1 MSTITQKLRRSAT
14 LVLVLMMLVSL
25 IGAVGA
31 SAAVKSAVTVT
42 EIGYDSSDGV
52 GSTWKYEND
61 KIVGSTQFHAVGDT
75 VTLRV
80 TVKNNDGVPYKVT
93 SVKDDFGENDYLE
106 FDYSKMVGKTLNTSG
121 TTDLYFT
128 VTYKNGVGNADGETA
143 YGDIIKTVET
153 EGETEKKIVDLRQQY
168 FKDNSLTLTLNYE
181 APATADGSNGGV
193 WFALLAVSALG
204 LAVLA
209 LTGKNGKKAM
219 RFMGLLLAFMLVI
232 PVSANATTV
241 KVKID
246 FDGEFDLLD
255 KLLVCYNPMA
265 TDNDE
270 YTYKVVDYN
279 KNFTVETTSATK
291 KGYTFKEWNT
301 VQYPTVQTPG
311 TGYGAGRDAKIIDE
325 MTLYGQWTANT
336 YTVSFNANGGTG
348 SMTDESFTYDVEK
361 ALTTNTL
368 TPATGYEFDGWNTVQ
383 TPTTGNPGTA
393 YTDGASVSN
402 LTAVNNGNVTLY
414 AQWKVVDY
422 KNNITYTS
430 ANVQSNDN
438 QNKVSITNGTV
449 IQDSKTAGWGA
460 SGTIY
465 VTAGESEPAVAWGK
479 VSVVEA
485 KIQVTSQSSGTLK
498 LKVDSNVSC
507 ATTGNDDYG
516 TKYVVLDGEKVYTD
530 LTNGFDFPCD
540 GNAHTVQLFMV
551 NDDGSDNPSHKD
563 MKNANSTFGFDL
575 TNASSSVTY
584 TVSDVKVGVAPIA

>member
-1 MSTITQKLRRSAT
+1 MSTTTQKLRRSAT

-61 KIVGSTQFHAVGDT
+61 KIVGSTQYHAVGDT

-143 YGDIIKTVET
+143 YGDIIKAVET
-153 EGETEKKIVDLRQQY
+153 EGEAGKKIVDLRQQY

-181 APATADGSNGGV
+181 APATADGSNSGV

-241 KVKID
+241 KVKIG
-246 FDGEFDLLD
+246 FDGEFDLFD
-255 KLLVCYNPMA
+255 KLLVVYNPMA
-265 TDNDE
+265 TNNDE

-279 KNFTVETTSATK
+279 KNFTVETTSAEKT
-291 KGYTFKEWNT
+291 GYTFKEWNT
-301 VQYPTVQTPG
+301 VKEPTQQTPG
-311 TGYGAGRDAKIIDE
+311 TGYGEGRAEKLIDDT
-325 MTLYGQWTANT
+325 TLYGQWTANT
-336 YTVSFNANGGTG
+336 YTVSFDANGGTG
-348 SMTDESFTYDVEK
+348 SMTAESFTYGESK

-368 TPATGYEFDGWNTVQ
+368 TPATGYEFNGWNTVAAG
-383 TPTTGNPGTA
+383 TGTA
-393 YTDGASVSN
+393 YADGATVSIP
-402 LTAVNNGNVTLY
+402 LTAENNGNVTLY
-414 AQWKVVDY
+414 AQWKIVDY

-430 ANVQSNDN
+430 ANVEENTNATGVEINNADG
-438 QNKVSITNGTV
+438 VMITQAANT
-449 IQDSKTAGWGA
+449 TGWGT
-460 SGTIY
+460 SGTIC
-465 VTAGESEPAVAWGK
+465 VAAGTSEPAVAWGK
-479 VSVVEA
+479 VLVVEL
-485 KIQVTSQSSGTLK
+485 KVKVTSKTEGTLPFV
-498 LKVDSNVSC
+498 VDTNSNI
-507 ATTGNDDYG
+507 GNNGDGYG
-516 TKYVVLDGEKVYTD
+516 TPYVVLDGTKVYG
-530 LTNGFDFPCD
+530 TNFDFPCD
-540 GNAHTVQLFMV
+540 NAEHTVQVFMPN
-551 NDDGSDNPSHKD
+551 NDGGTGKNPNHDNMSNNKT
-563 MKNANSTFGFDL
+563 TFGFVTGD
-575 TNASSSVTY
+575 NSVTY
-584 TVSDVKVGVAPIA
+584 LASGAQVGVAPKDNPTS